1 MPQCGPKKQK
11 QKQKQKQKTNQKKCL
26 KKKKRHFK
34 SDHISDIKISG
45 SFPHK

>member
-1 MPQCGPKKQK
+1 MPQCGPK
-11 QKQKQKQKTNQKKCL
+11 KQKQKQKTNQKKCL
-26 KKKKRHFK
+26 KKKKMHFK